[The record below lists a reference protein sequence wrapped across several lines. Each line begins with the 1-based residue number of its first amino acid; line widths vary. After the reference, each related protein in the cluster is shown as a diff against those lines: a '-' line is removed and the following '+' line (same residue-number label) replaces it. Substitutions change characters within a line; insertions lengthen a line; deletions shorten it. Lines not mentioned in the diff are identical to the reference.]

1 MVERWKEVRTSAG
14 LEGLQEAVMTKL
26 KGGRWTFW
34 LMSVWR
40 VEVGTL
46 KYPARLSVV
55 VVALSDPC
63 KNSLSRLSVSS
74 IEELSMSLRSS
85 SLEAEDPLLDAAD
98 ETLLDA
104 ADETL
109 LDAADETLLLS
120 FRRKIFSR
128 FSNSFLY
135 LESVEGISPSST
147 SSGEIR
153 NLLNNS

>member
-1 MVERWKEVRTSAG
+1 M
-14 LEGLQEAVMTKL
+14 
-26 KGGRWTFW
+26 
-34 LMSVWR
+34 
-40 VEVGTL
+40 EVGTL

-109 LDAADETLLLS
+109 LLS

-153 NLLNNS
+153 NLLNNSVRGKALRTYGRMDTSSQFWLIMLYLTQQSVMLSLTPSMFI

>member
-85 SLEAEDPLLDAAD
+85 SLEAEDPLLDAV
-98 ETLLDA
+98 
-104 ADETL
+104 DETL